1 MHQARRGTI
10 KEKSQANHSQII
22 EQSAAL
28 SGVVGGRKRFDSN
41 IEDEFQV
48 QSKNQGSRGSGV
60 KKSTRQLP
68 AIDTSIMHQRSNINT
83 NTSPQN
89 KSNQKL
95 LEEDP
100 ITLFETNYQT
110 QYQNNTS
117 SGILPLLESTS
128 QKSEH
133 DSNSNIEMTSAK
145 LLPLTVEN
153 LKKFDILTGK
163 KKKKPSKKS
172 KKDNDLP

>member
-60 KKSTRQLP
+60 KKSTR
-68 AIDTSIMHQRSNINT
+68 
-83 NTSPQN
+83 
-89 KSNQKL
+89 
-95 LEEDP
+95 
-100 ITLFETNYQT
+100 
-110 QYQNNTS
+110 
-117 SGILPLLESTS
+117 
-128 QKSEH
+128 
-133 DSNSNIEMTSAK
+133 
-145 LLPLTVEN
+145 
-153 LKKFDILTGK
+153 
-163 KKKKPSKKS
+163 
-172 KKDNDLP
+172 